1 MKKLLNLCTDM
12 EKKELT
18 YIHLIATGGSIM
30 HNLALALHD
39 KGLKVTGSDDEIFEP
54 AKSRLAS
61 AGILPQQ
68 EGWFPEK
75 LDAMPDAVILGM
87 HARPDNPELKRAQ
100 ELNIPVYS
108 FPEFIY
114 EQSKDKQRI
123 VIGGSHGK
131 TSITS
136 IIMHVL
142 KELGHKFNYA
152 VGAQL
157 EGFDRMVKLTED
169 APIIIIEGDE
179 YLSDPIKRIPK
190 FHLYNH
196 HIAVISGIS
205 WDHINVFPD
214 PEIYREQ
221 FRIFAEMTPKAGTL
235 IYNKDDEQ
243 VQLVAVPRN
252 QADIAYIGYGV
263 HDHTIKNGKTILH
276 TKKDGDVAIQLFG
289 EHNLRNINAAKE
301 VCKKIGIKAHD
312 FYNALSTFKG
322 AAKRLEKVGENNS
335 SVIYRDFAH
344 APSKVKATTEA
355 VKAQFPQRKLVAALE
370 LHTFSSLNKNFLPQ
384 YAGALDKA
392 DEPIV
397 YFSPKTIEHK
407 RMEMLT
413 EEELKAAFNNPRL
426 QVFTDSEKLQAHLQ
440 QTDWQNANLLL
451 MSSGTY
457 NNISME
463 ALTQAIL

>member
-1 MKKLLNLCTDM
+1 M
-12 EKKELT
+12 EKKEFN
-18 YIHLIATGGSIM
+18 YIHLIAMGGSIM

-39 KGLKVTGSDDEIFEP
+39 KGLQVTGSDDEIYEP
-54 AKSRLAS
+54 AKSRLAA
-61 AGILPQQ
+61 AGILPEK

-75 LDAMPDAVILGM
+75 LDAKPDAVILGM

-100 ELNIPVYS
+100 ELNIPIYS

-142 KELGHKFNYA
+142 QHLGRKFDYA

-157 EGFDRMVKLTED
+157 EGFDRMVKLTDD

-179 YLSDPIKRIPK
+179 YLSDPIKRVPK
-190 FHLYNH
+190 FHLYHH

-205 WDHINVFPD
+205 WDHINVFPEPD
-214 PEIYREQ
+214 IYREQ
-221 FRIFAEMTPKAGTL
+221 FRMFAEMTPKAGSL
-235 IYNKDDEQ
+235 IYNQDDEQ

-252 QADIAYIGYGV
+252 PADIAYIGYGV
-263 HDHTIKNGKTILH
+263 HDHSIRNGKTILH
-276 TKKDGDVAIQLFG
+276 TKKEGDVEIQLFG
-289 EHNLRNINAAKE
+289 EHNLRNISAAKE
-301 VCKKIGIKAHD
+301 VCKKVGVKAHD
-312 FYNALSTFKG
+312 FYEALKSFKG
-322 AAKRLEKVGENNS
+322 AAKRLEKTGES
-335 SVIYRDFAH
+335 DSTAMFRDFAH

-355 VKAQFPQRKLVAALE
+355 VKNQYPQRELVAVVE
-370 LHTFSSLNKNFLPQ
+370 LHTFSSLNKKFLPQ

-392 DEPIV
+392 DEAIV

-413 EEELKAAFNNPRL
+413 EEELKQAFKNPNIK
-426 QVFTDSEKLQAHLQ
+426 VFTDSDALQ
-440 QTDWQNANLLL
+440 QHLTSRNWKNANLLL

-457 NNISME
+457 NNIDLE
-463 ALTQAIL
+463 ALKKAVL

>member
-1 MKKLLNLCTDM
+1 M
-12 EKKELT
+12 EKEFKH
-18 YIHLIATGGSIM
+18 IHLIAVGGSIM

-39 KGLKVTGSDDEIFEP
+39 KGLQVTGSDDEIYEP
-54 AKSRLAS
+54 AKSRLAA
-61 AGILPQQ
+61 AGILPEQ
-68 EGWFPEK
+68 EGWYPEK
-75 LDAMPDAVILGM
+75 LDAKPDAVILGM

-100 ELNIPVYS
+100 ELNIPIYS

-142 KELGHKFNYA
+142 QHLGRKFDYA

-179 YLSDPIKRIPK
+179 YLSDPIKRVPK
-190 FHLYNH
+190 FHLYHH

-214 PEIYREQ
+214 PDMYREQ

-235 IYNKDDEQ
+235 IYNQDDEQ
-243 VQLVAVPRN
+243 VLLAAVPRN
-252 QADIAYIGYGV
+252 PADIAYIGYGV
-263 HDHTIKNGKTILH
+263 HDHSIRNGKTILH
-276 TKKDGDVAIQLFG
+276 TKKEGDVEIQLFG

-301 VCKKIGIKAHD
+301 VCKKIGVKAHD
-312 FYNALSTFKG
+312 FYEALKTFKG
-322 AAKRLEKVGENNS
+322 AAKRLEKLAGNDHT
-335 SVIYRDFAH
+335 VIYRDFAH

-355 VKAQFPQRKLVAALE
+355 VKNQYPQRELVAVVE

-392 DEPIV
+392 DEAIV
-397 YFSPKTIEHK
+397 FFSPKTLEHK
-407 RMEMLT
+407 RMEMIS
-413 EEELKAAFNNPRL
+413 EGELKNAFQN
-426 QVFTDSEKLQAHLQ
+426 QSIKVFTDSAALQEHLSSRS
-440 QTDWQNANLLL
+440 WQEANLLL

-457 NNISME
+457 NGMDLN
-463 ALTQAIL
+463 ALKQAIL

>member
-1 MKKLLNLCTDM
+1 M
-12 EKKELT
+12 EKKEFKR
-18 YIHLIATGGSIM
+18 IHLIAVGGSIM

-39 KGLKVTGSDDEIFEP
+39 KGLNISGSDDEIFEP
-54 AKSRLAS
+54 AKSRLAA
-61 AGILPQQ
+61 AGILPEQ

-75 LDAMPDAVILGM
+75 ITPETDAVILGM

-100 ELNIPVYS
+100 ELNIPIYS

-142 KELGHKFNYA
+142 KHTGRDFDYA

-157 EGFDRMVKLTED
+157 EGFDRMVKLTEE

-190 FHLYNH
+190 FHLYHH
-196 HIAVISGIS
+196 HIGVISGIS

-214 PEIYREQ
+214 PEMYRDQ
-221 FRIFAEMTPKAGTL
+221 FRIFAEMTPKAGVL
-235 IYNKDDEQ
+235 IYDQDDEQ
-243 VQLVAVPRN
+243 VQLVSVPRN
-252 QADIAYIGYGV
+252 PADVTYIGYTA
-263 HDHTIKNGKTILH
+263 HDHTIRNGKTILH
-276 TKKDGDVAIQLFG
+276 TKKEGDIEIPLFG
-289 EHNLRNINAAKE
+289 EHNLRNISAAKE

-312 FYNALSTFKG
+312 FYEALRTFKG
-322 AAKRLEKVGENNS
+322 AAKRLEKLGENEHT
-335 SVIYRDFAH
+335 VIFRDFAH
-344 APSKVKATTEA
+344 APSKVRATTAA
-355 VKAQFPQRKLVAALE
+355 VKKQFPQRQLVACLE

-384 YAGALDKA
+384 YAGALDTA

-397 YFSPKTIEHK
+397 YFNPKTIEHK

-413 EEELKAAFNNPRL
+413 EAQLKEAFRNPRL
-426 QVFTDSEKLQAHLQ
+426 QVFTDSEALTNYLKSRN
-440 QTDWQNANLLL
+440 WSNSNLLL
-451 MSSGTY
+451 MSSGNY
-457 NNISME
+457 NNLDLG
-463 ALTQAIL
+463 ALSKAVL

>member
-1 MKKLLNLCTDM
+1 M
-12 EKKELT
+12 EKKELQR
-18 YIHLIATGGSIM
+18 IHLIATGGSIM

-54 AKSRLAS
+54 AKSRLAA
-61 AGILPQQ
+61 AGLLPEQ

-75 LDAMPDAVILGM
+75 LDESIDAVILGM
-87 HARPDNPELKRAQ
+87 HARPDNPELLKAQ
-100 ELNIPVYS
+100 ELGLPIYS

-114 EQSKDKQRI
+114 EQSRNKQRI

-142 KELGHKFNYA
+142 KENNRKFDYA

-157 EGFDRMVKLTED
+157 EGFNRMVKLTED

-179 YLSDPIKRIPK
+179 YLSDPIKRVPK
-190 FHLYNH
+190 FHLYHH

-214 PEIYREQ
+214 PDMYRDQ

-252 QADIAYIGYGV
+252 PADINYIGYTV
-263 HDHTIKNGKTILH
+263 HDHTIRNGKTILH
-276 TKKDGDVAIQLFG
+276 TKKDGDIEIQLFG

-301 VCKKIGIKAHD
+301 VCKQIGVKAHD
-312 FYNALSTFKG
+312 FYAALKTFKG
-322 AAKRLEKVGENNS
+322 AAKRLEKLGETNTT
-335 SVIYRDFAH
+335 VIFRDFAH

-355 VKAQFPQRKLVAALE
+355 VKAQYPQRQLVAALE
-370 LHTFSSLNKNFLPQ
+370 LHTFSSLNRDFIPQ
-384 YAGALDKA
+384 YASALDKA
-392 DEPIV
+392 DEAIV
-397 YFSPKTIEHK
+397 YFNPKTIEHK
-407 RMEMLT
+407 RMQMLM
-413 EEELKAAFNNPRL
+413 EDELKAAFKNPNL
-426 QVFTDSEKLQAHLQ
+426 KVYTDSDALQ
-440 QTDWQNANLLL
+440 QHLLNYSWQNANLLL
-451 MSSGTY
+451 MSSGNY
-457 NNISME
+457 NNINME
-463 ALTQAIL
+463 ALTQAVLKA

>member
-1 MKKLLNLCTDM
+1 M
-12 EKKELT
+12 EKKELQ
-18 YIHLIATGGSIM
+18 YIHLIAVGGSIM

-54 AKSRLAS
+54 AKSRLAE
-61 AGILPQQ
+61 AGILPEQ

-75 LDAMPDAVILGM
+75 IAAKLDAVILGM

-100 ELNIPVYS
+100 ELNIPIYS

-114 EQSKDKQRI
+114 EQSRDKQRI

-136 IIMHVL
+136 IVMHVL
-142 KELGHKFNYA
+142 QHIGRKFDYA

-157 EGFDRMVKLTED
+157 EGFDRMVKLTDD

-179 YLSDPIKRIPK
+179 YLSDPIKRVPK
-190 FHLYNH
+190 FHLYHH

-214 PEIYREQ
+214 PEVYREQ

-235 IYNKDDEQ
+235 IYNQDDEQ

-252 QADIAYIGYGV
+252 PADIAYEGYSV
-263 HDHTIKNGKTILH
+263 HDHSIRNGKTILH
-276 TKKDGDVAIQLFG
+276 TKKEGDVEIPLFG
-289 EHNLRNINAAKE
+289 EHNLRNISAAKE
-301 VCKKIGIKAHD
+301 VCKKIGVKAHD
-312 FYNALSTFKG
+312 FYEALQTFKG
-322 AAKRLEKVGENNS
+322 AAKRLEKIGEKGNS
-335 SVIYRDFAH
+335 IMFRDFAH
-344 APSKVKATTEA
+344 APSKVKATTKA
-355 VKAQFPQRKLVAALE
+355 VKAQFPQRELVAVLE
-370 LHTFSSLNKNFLPQ
+370 LHTFSSLNRNFLPQ

-392 DEPIV
+392 DEAIV
-397 YFSPKTIEHK
+397 YFNPKTVEHK

-413 EEELKAAFNNPRL
+413 EVELKQAFANPRV
-426 QVFTDSEKLQAHLQ
+426 QVYTDSEALQ
-440 QTDWQNANLLL
+440 QHLTSRSWQNANLLL
-451 MSSGTY
+451 MSSGNY
-457 NNISME
+457 NNMNME
-463 ALTQAIL
+463 ALTKAVL

>member
-1 MKKLLNLCTDM
+1 MSVCRHFALLM
-12 EKKELT
+12 EKKEFQR
-18 YIHLIATGGSIM
+18 IHLIAIGGSIM

-39 KGLKVTGSDDEIFEP
+39 KGLHISGSDDEIFEP
-54 AKSRLAS
+54 ARSRLAA
-61 AGILPQQ
+61 AGILPAQ

-75 LDAMPDAVILGM
+75 LDAGIDAVILGM
-87 HARPDNPELKRAQ
+87 HARPDNPELARAQ
-100 ELNIPVYS
+100 ELGLPVFS

-114 EQSKDKQRI
+114 EQSRDKQRI

-131 TSITS
+131 TTITS

-142 KELGHKFNYA
+142 QYLGRPFDYG

-157 EGFDRMVKLTED
+157 EGFDRMVKLSDD

-190 FHLYNH
+190 FHLYHH
-196 HIAVISGIS
+196 HIGVISGIS

-235 IYNKDDEQ
+235 IYNQDDEQ
-243 VQLVAVPRN
+243 VLLAAVPRN
-252 QADIAYIGYGV
+252 PADIAYIGYTV
-263 HDHTIKNGKTILH
+263 HDHTIRNGKTILH
-276 TKKDGDVAIQLFG
+276 TKKDDIEIHLFG

-301 VCKKIGIKAHD
+301 VCKKIGVKAPD
-312 FYNALSTFKG
+312 FYEALKTFKG
-322 AAKRLEKVGENNS
+322 AAKRLEKMGESDS
-335 SVIYRDFAH
+335 SVAFRDFAH

-355 VKAQFPQRKLVAALE
+355 VKAQYPQRELVAVLE
-370 LHTFSSLNKNFLPQ
+370 LHTFSSLNRSFLPQ

-397 YFSPKTIEHK
+397 YFSPKTLAHK

-413 EEELKAAFNNPRL
+413 EAELQEAFRNPRL
-426 QVFTDSEKLQAHLQ
+426 QVYTDSEALQ
-440 QTDWQNANLLL
+440 QHLTSRNWHNANLLL
-451 MSSGTY
+451 MSSGNY
-457 NNISME
+457 NNMNLE
-463 ALTQAIL
+463 ALTKAVL

>member
-1 MKKLLNLCTDM
+1 M
-12 EKKELT
+12 EKDFQH
-18 YIHLIATGGSIM
+18 IHLIAVGGSIM

-39 KGLKVTGSDDEIFEP
+39 KGLKVTGSDDEIYEP
-54 AKSRLAS
+54 AKSRLAT
-61 AGILPQQ
+61 AGILPGQ
-68 EGWFPEK
+68 EGWYPEK
-75 LDAMPDAVILGM
+75 IDAKPDAVILGM

-100 ELNIPVYS
+100 ELNIPIYS

-142 KELGHKFNYA
+142 KQLGRKFDYA

-157 EGFDRMVKLTED
+157 EGFDRMVKLTDD
-169 APIIIIEGDE
+169 APVIIIEGDE
-179 YLSDPIKRIPK
+179 YLSDPIKRVPK
-190 FHLYNH
+190 FHLYHH
-196 HIAVISGIS
+196 HIGVISGIS

-214 PEIYREQ
+214 PDMYRDQ
-221 FRIFAEMTPKAGTL
+221 FRIFAEMTPKAGSL
-235 IYNKDDEQ
+235 IYNQDDEQ

-252 QADIAYIGYGV
+252 PADIAYIGYGV
-263 HDHTIKNGKTILH
+263 HEHSVRNGKTILH
-276 TKKDGDVAIQLFG
+276 TKKEGDIEIQLFG

-301 VCKKIGIKAHD
+301 VCKKIGVKAHD
-312 FYNALSTFKG
+312 FYEALKTFKG
-322 AAKRLEKVGENNS
+322 AAKRLEKLSESRN

-355 VKAQFPQRKLVAALE
+355 VKNQFPQRELVAVVE

-392 DEPIV
+392 DEAIV
-397 YFSPKTIEHK
+397 FFSPKTLEHK
-407 RMEMLT
+407 RMEMISET
-413 EEELKAAFNNPRL
+413 ELKEAFKNQNIK
-426 QVFTDSEKLQAHLQ
+426 VFTDSEALQ
-440 QTDWQNANLLL
+440 QHLTSRNWQNTNLLL

-457 NNISME
+457 NNMDLG
-463 ALTQAIL
+463 ALTKAIQ

>member
-1 MKKLLNLCTDM
+1 M
-12 EKKELT
+12 ERTEFKR
-18 YIHLIATGGSIM
+18 IHLIAMGGSIM

-39 KGLKVTGSDDEIFEP
+39 QGIAVSGSDDEIYEP
-54 AKSRLAS
+54 AKSRLAA
-61 AGILPQQ
+61 AGILPAQ

-75 LDAMPDAVILGM
+75 LDAKPDAIILGM
-87 HARPDNPELKRAQ
+87 HARPDNPELLRAQ
-100 ELNIPVYS
+100 ELGIPVYS

-114 EQSKDKQRI
+114 ELSKNKQRI

-142 KELGHKFNYA
+142 KHCGRLFDYA
-152 VGAQL
+152 VGAQI
-157 EGFDRMVKLTED
+157 EGFDRMVKLTEE

-190 FHLYNH
+190 FHLYHH
-196 HIAVISGIS
+196 HIGVISGIN
-205 WDHINVFPD
+205 WDHINVFPTPD
-214 PEIYREQ
+214 VYREQ

-235 IYNKDDEQ
+235 IYDQHDEQ

-252 QADIAYIGYGV
+252 PADVNYIGYDV
-263 HDHTIKNGKTILH
+263 HPHSIVNGKTILH
-276 TKKDGDVAIQLFG
+276 TKKEGDIEIQLFG

-312 FYNALSTFKG
+312 FYDALKTFKG
-322 AAKRLEKVGENNS
+322 AAKRLERLGENETT
-335 SVIYRDFAH
+335 VAFRDFAH

-355 VKAQFPQRKLVAALE
+355 VKAQYPQRRLVACVE
-370 LHTFSSLNKNFLPQ
+370 LHTFSSLNKDFLPQ

-392 DEPIV
+392 DVPIV
-397 YFSPKTIEHK
+397 FFSPKTIAHK
-407 RMEMLT
+407 RMEMLS
-413 EEELKAAFNNPRL
+413 EEDLRSAFRNPNL
-426 QVFTDSEKLQAHLQ
+426 QVFTDANALLEHL
-440 QTDWQNANLLL
+440 TSMDWKNANLLL

-457 NNISME
+457 NNLDLE
-463 ALTQAIL
+463 TLKKAVL

>member
-1 MKKLLNLCTDM
+1 MERTDF
-12 EKKELT
+12 KR
-18 YIHLIATGGSIM
+18 IHLIAMGGSIM

-39 KGLKVTGSDDEIFEP
+39 QGITVTGSDDEIYEP
-54 AKSRLAS
+54 AKSRLSA
-61 AGILPQQ
+61 AGILPAE

-75 LDAMPDAVILGM
+75 LDSRPDAVILGM
-87 HARPDNPELKRAQ
+87 HARPDNPELLRAQ
-100 ELNIPVYS
+100 ELTIPVYS

-114 EQSKDKQRI
+114 ELSKHKQRI

-142 KELGHKFNYA
+142 QHCGRLFDYA

-157 EGFDRMVKLTED
+157 EGFDRMVKLTEE

-179 YLSDPIKRIPK
+179 YLSDPIRRIPK
-190 FHLYNH
+190 FHLYHH
-196 HIAVISGIS
+196 HIGVISGIS
-205 WDHINVFPD
+205 WDHINVFPT
-214 PEIYREQ
+214 PEVYRDQ
-221 FRIFAEMTPKAGTL
+221 FRIFAELTPKAGTL
-235 IYNKDDEQ
+235 IYNQDDEQ

-252 QADIAYIGYGV
+252 PADVNYIGYTV
-263 HDHTIKNGKTILH
+263 HPHSIRNGKTILH

-312 FYNALSTFKG
+312 FYEALKTFKG
-322 AAKRLEKVGENNS
+322 AAKRLERLGESDNS
-335 SVIYRDFAH
+335 VLFRDFAH

-355 VKAQFPQRKLVAALE
+355 VKAQYPQRKLVACVE
-370 LHTFSSLNKNFLPQ
+370 LHTFSSLNKAFLPQ

-392 DEPIV
+392 DVPIV
-397 YFSPKTIEHK
+397 FFSPKTIEHK
-407 RMEMLT
+407 RMEMLSG
-413 EEELKAAFNNPRL
+413 EDLRAAFGNPHL
-426 QVFTDSEKLQAHLQ
+426 QIFTDSNTLLEHL
-440 QTDWQNANLLL
+440 TGMDWQNANLLL

-457 NNISME
+457 QNLDLD
-463 ALTQAIL
+463 ALKKAVL

>member
-1 MKKLLNLCTDM
+1 M
-12 EKKELT
+12 EKKEFKR
-18 YIHLIATGGSIM
+18 IHLIAVGGSIM

-39 KGLKVTGSDDEIFEP
+39 KGLQVTGSDDEIFEP
-54 AKSRLAS
+54 AKSRLAA
-61 AGILPQQ
+61 AGILPAH

-75 LDAMPDAVILGM
+75 IDAGLDAVILGM
-87 HARPDNPELKRAQ
+87 HARPDNPELLRAQ
-100 ELNIPVYS
+100 ELGLPIYS

-114 EQSKDKQRI
+114 EQSRDKQRI

-131 TSITS
+131 TTITS

-142 KELGHKFNYA
+142 RHLGRKFDYA

-157 EGFDRMVKLTED
+157 EGFDRMVKLTDD
-169 APIIIIEGDE
+169 APVIIIEGDE
-179 YLSDPIKRIPK
+179 YLSDPVKRVPK
-190 FHLYNH
+190 FHLYHH
-196 HIAVISGIS
+196 HIGVISGIS

-214 PEIYREQ
+214 PDLYREQ

-243 VQLVAVPRN
+243 VLLAAVPRN
-252 QADIAYIGYGV
+252 PTDIAYIGYGV

-276 TKKDGDVAIQLFG
+276 TKKDGDIEIQLFG

-301 VCKKIGIKAHD
+301 VCKKIGVKAHD
-312 FYNALSTFKG
+312 FYEALKTFKG
-322 AAKRLEKVGENNS
+322 AAKRLEKLGES
-335 SVIYRDFAH
+335 ATAVVFRDFAH

-355 VKAQFPQRKLVAALE
+355 VKAQFPQRELVAVLE
-370 LHTFSSLNKNFLPQ
+370 LHTFSSLNRSFLPQ
-384 YAGALDKA
+384 YAGALDAA

-397 YFSPKTIEHK
+397 YFSPKTVEHK

-413 EEELKAAFNNPRL
+413 EQELREAFRNLRL
-426 QVFTDSEKLQAHLQ
+426 QVFTDSEALQ
-440 QTDWQNANLLL
+440 QHLTGRHWQHTNLLL

-457 NNISME
+457 NNINLE
-463 ALTQAIL
+463 ALTKAVL

>member
-1 MKKLLNLCTDM
+1 M
-12 EKKELT
+12 EKKEFK
-18 YIHLIATGGSIM
+18 YIHLIAVGGSIM

-54 AKSRLAS
+54 AKSRLAK
-61 AGILPQQ
+61 AGILPEA

-75 LDAMPDAVILGM
+75 VDARPDAVILGM

-100 ELNIPVYS
+100 ELNIPIYS

-114 EQSKDKQRI
+114 EQSRDKQRI

-142 KELGHKFNYA
+142 QHIGRKFDYA

-157 EGFDRMVKLTED
+157 EGFDRMVKLTDD

-179 YLSDPIKRIPK
+179 YLSDPIKRVPK
-190 FHLYNH
+190 FHLYHH

-214 PEIYREQ
+214 PEMYREQ

-235 IYNKDDEQ
+235 IYNQDDEQ

-252 QADIAYIGYGV
+252 PADIAYEGYSV
-263 HDHTIKNGKTILH
+263 HDHSIRNGKTILH
-276 TKKDGDVAIQLFG
+276 TKKDGDVEIPLFG
-289 EHNLRNINAAKE
+289 EHNLRNISAAKE
-301 VCKKIGIKAHD
+301 VCKKIGVKAHD
-312 FYNALSTFKG
+312 FYEALRTFKG
-322 AAKRLEKVGENNS
+322 AAKRLEKIGEKGNS
-335 SVIYRDFAH
+335 IIFRDFAH
-344 APSKVKATTEA
+344 APSKVKATTKA
-355 VKAQFPQRKLVAALE
+355 VKAQFPQRELVAVLE
-370 LHTFSSLNKNFLPQ
+370 LHTFSSLNRNFLPQ

-392 DEPIV
+392 DEAIV
-397 YFSPKTIEHK
+397 YFNPITVEHK
-407 RMEMLT
+407 KMEMLT
-413 EEELKAAFNNPRL
+413 EQELKKAFANPRML
-426 QVFTDSEKLQAHLQ
+426 VYTDSEKLQQHL
-440 QTDWQNANLLL
+440 TSRNWQNANLLL
-451 MSSGTY
+451 MSSGNY
-457 NNISME
+457 NNMNLE
-463 ALTQAIL
+463 ALTKAVL

>member
-1 MKKLLNLCTDM
+1 M
-12 EKKELT
+12 EKDFQH
-18 YIHLIATGGSIM
+18 IHLIAVGGSIM

-39 KGLKVTGSDDEIFEP
+39 KGLKVTGSDDEIYEP
-54 AKSRLAS
+54 AKSRLAD
-61 AGILPQQ
+61 AGILPGQ
-68 EGWFPEK
+68 EGWYPEK
-75 LDAMPDAVILGM
+75 LDAKPDAVILGM

-100 ELNIPVYS
+100 ELNIPIYS

-142 KELGHKFNYA
+142 QHLGRKFDYA

-157 EGFDRMVKLTED
+157 EGFNRMVKLTND

-179 YLSDPIKRIPK
+179 YLSDPIKRVPK
-190 FHLYNH
+190 FHLYHH
-196 HIAVISGIS
+196 HIGVISGIS

-214 PEIYREQ
+214 PDMYRDQ
-221 FRIFAEMTPKAGTL
+221 FRIFAEMTPKAGSL
-235 IYNKDDEQ
+235 IYNKDDEK

-252 QADIAYIGYGV
+252 PADVSYIGYGV
-263 HDHTIKNGKTILH
+263 HEHTIRNGKTILH
-276 TKKDGDVAIQLFG
+276 TKKEGDIEIQLFG

-301 VCKKIGIKAHD
+301 VCKKIGVKAHD
-312 FYNALSTFKG
+312 FYEALKSFKG
-322 AAKRLEKVGENNS
+322 AAKRLEKLDESSS

-355 VKAQFPQRKLVAALE
+355 VKSQFPQRNLVAVVE

-392 DEPIV
+392 DEAIV
-397 YFSPKTIEHK
+397 FFSPKTLEHK
-407 RMEMLT
+407 RMEMISET
-413 EEELKAAFNNPRL
+413 ELKEAFKNQNIK
-426 QVFTDSEKLQAHLQ
+426 VFTDSEALQ
-440 QTDWQNANLLL
+440 QHLTSRNWQDSNLLL

-457 NNISME
+457 NNLDLG
-463 ALTQAIL
+463 ALTKAIK

>member
-1 MKKLLNLCTDM
+1 LSVCRHFALLM
-12 EKKELT
+12 EKKEFQR
-18 YIHLIATGGSIM
+18 IHLIAIGGSIM

-39 KGLKVTGSDDEIFEP
+39 KGLHISGSDDEIFEP
-54 AKSRLAS
+54 ARSRLAA
-61 AGILPQQ
+61 AGILPAQ

-75 LDAMPDAVILGM
+75 LDAGIDAVILGM
-87 HARPDNPELKRAQ
+87 HARPDNPELARAQ
-100 ELNIPVYS
+100 ELGLPVFS

-114 EQSKDKQRI
+114 EQSRDKQRI

-131 TSITS
+131 TTITS

-142 KELGHKFNYA
+142 QYLGRPFDYG

-157 EGFDRMVKLTED
+157 EGFDRMVKLSDD

-190 FHLYNH
+190 FHLYHH
-196 HIAVISGIS
+196 HIGVISGIS

-235 IYNKDDEQ
+235 IYNQDDEQ
-243 VQLVAVPRN
+243 VLLAAVPRN
-252 QADIAYIGYGV
+252 PADIAYIGYTV
-263 HDHTIKNGKTILH
+263 HDHTIRNGKTILH
-276 TKKDGDVAIQLFG
+276 TKKDDIEIHLFG

-301 VCKKIGIKAHD
+301 VCKKIGVKAPD
-312 FYNALSTFKG
+312 FYEALKTFKG
-322 AAKRLEKVGENNS
+322 AAKRLEKMGESDS
-335 SVIYRDFAH
+335 SVAFRDFAH

-355 VKAQFPQRKLVAALE
+355 VKAQYPQRELVAVLE
-370 LHTFSSLNKNFLPQ
+370 LHTFSSLNRSFLPQ

-397 YFSPKTIEHK
+397 YFSPKTLAHK

-413 EEELKAAFNNPRL
+413 EAELQEAFRNPRL
-426 QVFTDSEKLQAHLQ
+426 QVYTDSEALQ
-440 QTDWQNANLLL
+440 QHLTSRNWHNANLLL
-451 MSSGTY
+451 MSSGNY
-457 NNISME
+457 NNMNLE
-463 ALTQAIL
+463 ALTKAVL

>member
-1 MKKLLNLCTDM
+1 M
-12 EKKELT
+12 EKKEQQH
-18 YIHLIATGGSIM
+18 IHLIAIGGSIM

-39 KGLKVTGSDDEIFEP
+39 KGLKITGSDDEIFEP

-61 AGILPQQ
+61 AGLLPAQ

-75 LDAMPDAVILGM
+75 LDTRPDAIILGM
-87 HARPDNPELKRAQ
+87 HARADNPELLKAQ

-142 KELGHKFNYA
+142 KQQNRLFDYA

-157 EGFDRMVKLTED
+157 EGFDRMVKLTDD
-169 APIIIIEGDE
+169 APVIIIEGDE
-179 YLSDPIKRIPK
+179 YLSDPIKRVPK

-196 HIAVISGIS
+196 HIGVISGIS

-214 PEIYREQ
+214 PKVYRDQ

-235 IYNKDDEQ
+235 IYNQDDEQ
-243 VQLVAVPRN
+243 VLLAAVPRN
-252 QADIAYIGYGV
+252 PADIAYIGYGV
-263 HDHTIKNGKTILH
+263 HDHAIKNGKTILH
-276 TKKDGDVAIQLFG
+276 TKKEGDIEIQLFG
-289 EHNLRNINAAKE
+289 EHNLRNISAAKE

-312 FYNALSTFKG
+312 FYQALRTFKG
-322 AAKRLEKVGENNS
+322 AAKRLEKLGESNS
-335 SVIYRDFAH
+335 TVLFRDFAH

-355 VKAQFPQRKLVAALE
+355 VKAQYPERRLVACLE
-370 LHTFSSLNKNFLPQ
+370 LHTFSSLNKSFIPQ
-384 YAGALDKA
+384 YAGALAKA
-392 DEPIV
+392 DDPIV
-397 YFSPKTIEHK
+397 YFNPKTLEHK
-407 RMEMLT
+407 RMEMLS
-413 EEELKAAFNNPRL
+413 EEELKAAFQNPALR
-426 QVFTDSEKLQAHLQ
+426 VFTDSAALEQHLLSQ
-440 QTDWQNANLLL
+440 NWQHASLLL
-451 MSSGTY
+451 MSSGNY
-457 NNISME
+457 NNINME
-463 ALTQAIL
+463 ALTKAVL

>member
-1 MKKLLNLCTDM
+1 M
-12 EKKELT
+12 EKDFKH
-18 YIHLIATGGSIM
+18 IHLIAVGGSIM

-39 KGLKVTGSDDEIFEP
+39 KGLKVTGSDDEIYEP
-54 AKSRLAS
+54 AKGRLTA
-61 AGILPQQ
+61 AGILPEQ

-75 LDAMPDAVILGM
+75 LDAKPDAVILGM

-100 ELNIPVYS
+100 ELNIPIFS

-142 KELGHKFNYA
+142 KHMGRKFDYA

-157 EGFDRMVKLTED
+157 EGFDRMVKLTDD

-179 YLSDPIKRIPK
+179 YLSDPIKRKPK
-190 FHLYNH
+190 FHLYYH
-196 HIAVISGIS
+196 HIGVISGIS
-205 WDHINVFPD
+205 WDHINVFPNPD
-214 PEIYREQ
+214 MYREQ

-235 IYNKDDEQ
+235 IYNQDDEQ
-243 VQLVAVPRN
+243 VQLAAVPRN
-252 QADIAYIGYGV
+252 PADIAYIGYGV
-263 HDHTIKNGKTILH
+263 HEHSIRNGKTILH
-276 TKKDGDVAIQLFG
+276 TKKEGDIEIQLFG

-312 FYNALSTFKG
+312 FYEALKTFKG
-322 AAKRLEKVGENNS
+322 AAKRLEKLGENS
-335 SVIYRDFAH
+335 HSVIYRDFAH

-355 VKAQFPQRKLVAALE
+355 VKGQFPQRELVAVVE

-392 DEPIV
+392 DEAIV
-397 YFSPKTIEHK
+397 FFSPKTLEHK
-407 RMEMLT
+407 RMEMIS
-413 EEELKAAFNNPRL
+413 EEELKAAFKN
-426 QVFTDSEKLQAHLQ
+426 QSIIVFTDSSALQ
-440 QTDWQNANLLL
+440 QHLTSRNWQNANLLL

-457 NNISME
+457 NNLDLE
-463 ALTQAIL
+463 ALKQAIL

>member
-1 MKKLLNLCTDM
+1 M
-12 EKKELT
+12 EKKELQR
-18 YIHLIATGGSIM
+18 IHLIATGGSIM

-39 KGLKVTGSDDEIFEP
+39 KGLQVTGSDDEIFEP
-54 AKSRLAS
+54 AKSRLAA
-61 AGILPQQ
+61 AGLLPEQ

-75 LDAMPDAVILGM
+75 LDETIDAVILGM
-87 HARPDNPELKRAQ
+87 HARPDNPELLRAQ
-100 ELNIPVYS
+100 ELGLPIYS

-114 EQSKDKQRI
+114 EQSRDKQRI

-142 KELGHKFNYA
+142 KENKRKFDYA

-157 EGFDRMVKLTED
+157 EGFYRMVELTED

-179 YLSDPIKRIPK
+179 YLSDPIKRVPK
-190 FHLYNH
+190 FHLYHH

-214 PEIYREQ
+214 PEMYRDQ

-252 QADIAYIGYGV
+252 PADINYIGYGV
-263 HDHTIKNGKTILH
+263 HDHTIKNGRTILH
-276 TKKDGDVAIQLFG
+276 TKKDGDVEIQLFG

-301 VCKKIGIKAHD
+301 VCKQIGIKAHD
-312 FYNALSTFKG
+312 FYQALKTFKG
-322 AAKRLEKVGENNS
+322 AAKRLEKLGEADTT
-335 SVIYRDFAH
+335 VIFRDFAH

-355 VKAQFPQRKLVAALE
+355 VKAQFPQRKLVAVLE
-370 LHTFSSLNKNFLPQ
+370 LHTFSSLNKDFIPQ

-392 DEPIV
+392 DEAIV
-397 YFSPKTIEHK
+397 YFNPKTIEHK
-407 RMEMLT
+407 RMEMLS
-413 EEELKAAFNNPRL
+413 EDELKVAFRNTNL
-426 QVFTDSEKLQAHLQ
+426 KVFTDSEALQ
-440 QTDWQNANLLL
+440 QHLLNYSWQNANLLL
-451 MSSGTY
+451 MSSGNY
-457 NNISME
+457 NNINME
-463 ALTQAIL
+463 ALTQAVLKA

>member
-1 MKKLLNLCTDM
+1 M
-12 EKKELT
+12 EKELQH
-18 YIHLIATGGSIM
+18 IHLIATGGSIM

-39 KGLKVTGSDDEIFEP
+39 KGLKVTGSDDEIYEP
-54 AKSRLAS
+54 AKSRLAA
-61 AGILPQQ
+61 AGILPEQ

-75 LDAMPDAVILGM
+75 LDAKPDAVILGM

-100 ELNIPVYS
+100 ELNIPIYS

-142 KELGHKFNYA
+142 QHLGRKFDYA

-157 EGFDRMVKLTED
+157 EGFDRMVKLSDD

-179 YLSDPIKRIPK
+179 YLSDPIKRVPK
-190 FHLYNH
+190 FHLYHH

-214 PEIYREQ
+214 PDTYRDQ

-235 IYNKDDEQ
+235 IYNQDDEQ
-243 VQLVAVPRN
+243 VLLAAVPRN
-252 QADIAYIGYGV
+252 PADIAYIGYGV
-263 HDHTIKNGKTILH
+263 HDHSIRNGKTILH
-276 TKKDGDVAIQLFG
+276 TKKEGDVEIQLFG

-301 VCKKIGIKAHD
+301 VCKKIGVKAHD
-312 FYNALSTFKG
+312 FYEALKTFKG
-322 AAKRLEKVGENNS
+322 AAKRLEKLGENS
-335 SVIYRDFAH
+335 HSVIYRDFAH

-355 VKAQFPQRKLVAALE
+355 VKNQYPQRELVAVVE

-392 DEPIV
+392 DEAIV
-397 YFSPKTIEHK
+397 FFSPKTLEHK
-407 RMEMLT
+407 RMEMIS
-413 EEELKAAFNNPRL
+413 EQELKEAFRN
-426 QVFTDSEKLQAHLQ
+426 QSIKVFTDAAALQEHL
-440 QTDWQNANLLL
+440 TTRNWQNANLLL

-457 NNISME
+457 NNMDLG
-463 ALTQAIL
+463 ALKQAIL